1 MLHYFLVSRVMSSL
15 FPLRTISIT
24 LRIALIV
31 NFVFY
36 LLPSHCFRLQ
46 AFSMCAWWFFSGKHR
61 MRVQSSSEFNAE
73 VIGIYLPLVDDI
85 LYHIYIKTLRAK
97 LRSPMIERNCLKL
110 HNSAET
116 CIPDDRKT
124 SSSRKAVLEKKKKKD
139 GQYPNNNKPQV
150 YPPQRSFSAGT

>member
-1 MLHYFLVSRVMSSL
+1 
-15 FPLRTISIT
+15 
-24 LRIALIV
+24 
-31 NFVFY
+31 
-36 LLPSHCFRLQ
+36 
-46 AFSMCAWWFFSGKHR
+46 